1 MLLLRYR
8 AKEDFILQKRLLIA
22 TLVLSSLLLIVG
34 VLPINGEAEI
44 YDTVVRLHV
53 LANSDSEEDQALK
66 LEVRDAILEITQP
79 LLAGCREQTEALARL
94 EQAMPEIQ
102 SAAERTVAQSGRAHT
117 VSITLGVEDY
127 PRRDYDSVCFP
138 AGEYVS
144 MRVSLGDAAGKNWW
158 CCLFPPLCL
167 GVANV
172 SRNQAEDACVS
183 VGFTPSQYKIITES
197 DAPVYRVRFRL
208 LELLGKVS
216 DSE

>member
-1 MLLLRYR
+1 M
-8 AKEDFILQKRLLIA
+8 QKRILIA

-34 VLPINGEAEI
+34 VLPINGEAQI

-66 LEVRDAILEITQP
+66 LEVRDAILEVTTP
-79 LLAGCREQTEALARL
+79 ALAGCDDRTEALARL
-94 EQAMPEIQ
+94 ETVMPRVQA
-102 SAAERTVAQSGRAHT
+102 AAERVIEESGREDAVT
-117 VSITLGVEDY
+117 IELGLEEY

-144 MRVSLGDAAGKNWW
+144 MRVCIGDAEGKNWW

-167 GVANV
+167 GAASV
-172 SRNQAEDACVS
+172 SRTDAEDACIS

-197 DAPVYRVRFRL
+197 DAPVYHVRFRL
-208 LELLGKVS
+208 LELLGG
-216 DSE
+216 